1 MTGAD
6 KNESSRVIRGMITK
20 GVGGLYSV
28 APFPG
33 ESAED
38 ELLCSARGKFRLDG
52 IIPLPGDDVTVEPD
66 TEAGAASDDPRF
78 VITQIGERKNV
89 LIRPPLSN
97 LTYMFAVIPSC
108 RPRPDL
114 LTADKLLA
122 ILESAGIEPVVVV
135 SKSDLDP
142 ASAEELRRIY
152 ATAGYRTFVLSTVT
166 GEGCRDL
173 TDFLAEVACEAEKT
187 NGTVRAAFAGVSG
200 AGKST
205 LLSKLF
211 PTLSLKT
218 GSVSRKTE
226 RGRHTTRCT
235 ELFSVPV
242 GDKSIYLADTPG
254 FSMLDF
260 TRFNFFPEDN
270 LPMCFREFSDC
281 LGKCRYTGCTHVREE
296 GCAVIEKMARG
307 EIAKSRHDNYVAIRD
322 EIKKKP
328 AWKRDKEEKERT
340 KRIK

>member
-1 MTGAD
+1 MKDG
-6 KNESSRVIRGMITK
+6 KNGIPSRAIRGMITK

-28 APFPG
+28 APAPG
-33 ESAED
+33 EPLTGEI
-38 ELLCSARGKFRLDG
+38 LCSARGKFRLDG
-52 IIPLPGDDVTVEPD
+52 ITPLPGDDVTAEPD
-66 TEAGAASDDPRF
+66 TEAGAADGDRF
-78 VITQIGERKNV
+78 VITGIKDRKNV

-114 LTADKLLA
+114 LTADKLIA

-135 SKSDLDP
+135 TKADLDR
-142 ASAEELRRIY
+142 ASAEELREVY
-152 ATAGYRTFVLSTVT
+152 EKAGYRTVTLSAVT
-166 GEGCRDL
+166 GEGCGDL
-173 TDFLAEVACEAEKT
+173 IRFLGGMAAEAEKE
-187 NGTVRAAFAGVSG
+187 NGSVRAAFAGVSG

-211 PTLSLKT
+211 PSLSLKT
-218 GSVSRKTE
+218 GTVSRKTE

-235 ELFSVPV
+235 ELYSVPV
-242 GDKSIYLADTPG
+242 GDRTIYLADTPG

-260 TRFNFFPEDN
+260 TRFNFLPAED
-270 LPMCFREFSDC
+270 LPSCFREFGDC

-296 GCAVIEKMARG
+296 GCSVIEKIERG
-307 EIAKSRHDNYVAIRD
+307 EIAKSRHDSYVAIRD
-322 EIKKKP
+322 EIRKKP
-328 AWKRDKEEKERT
+328 DWKREKEEKERA

>member
-1 MTGAD
+1 MTAVKDGAA
-6 KNESSRVIRGMITK
+6 RAIRGMITK

-28 APFPG
+28 APAPG
-33 ESAED
+33 EPEGG

-52 IIPLPGDDVTVEPD
+52 ITPLPGDDVTVEPD
-66 TEAGAASDDPRF
+66 TEAGVASDDPRF
-78 VITQIGERKNV
+78 VITAIGERKNV

-135 SKSDLDP
+135 SKVDLDR
-142 ASAEELRRIY
+142 ASAEELNGIY
-152 ATAGYRTFVLSTVT
+152 TKAGYRTFAVSAVS
-166 GEGCRDL
+166 GEGCGEL
-173 TDFLAEVACEAEKT
+173 TGFLEEVAAEAEKS
-187 NGTVRAAFAGVSG
+187 NETVRAAFAGVSG

-205 LLSKLF
+205 LLSRLF
-211 PTLSLKT
+211 PTLSLQT

-235 ELFSVPV
+235 ELYSVPA
-242 GDKSIYLADTPG
+242 GNKSIYLADTPG

-260 TRFNFFPEDN
+260 TRFNFFAADE
-270 LPMCFREFSDC
+270 LPSCFREFGDC

-296 GCAVIEKMARG
+296 GCAVIEKAGRG
-307 EIAKSRHDNYVAIRD
+307 E
-322 EIKKKP
+322 
-328 AWKRDKEEKERT
+328 
-340 KRIK
+340 

>member
-1 MTGAD
+1 MTAAKEGAA
-6 KNESSRVIRGMITK
+6 RAIRGMITK

-28 APFPG
+28 VPAPG
-33 ESAED
+33 EPESG

-52 IIPLPGDDVTVEPD
+52 ITPLPGDDVTVEPD
-66 TEAGAASDDPRF
+66 TEEGVSSDDPRF
-78 VITQIGERKNV
+78 VITEKRKNV

-135 SKSDLDP
+135 SKADLDRP
-142 ASAEELRRIY
+142 SAEELEGIY
-152 ATAGYRTFVLSTVT
+152 VKAGYRTFVLSAVT
-166 GEGCRDL
+166 GEGCAEL
-173 TDFLAEVACEAEKT
+173 TGFLEEVASEAEKT
-187 NGTVRAAFAGVSG
+187 NDTVRAAFAGVSG

-211 PTLSLKT
+211 PTLSLRT

-235 ELFSVPV
+235 ELYSVPA
-242 GDKSIYLADTPG
+242 GNKSICLADTPG

-260 TRFNFFPEDN
+260 TRFNFLAEDD
-270 LPMCFREFSDC
+270 LPSCFREFGGC

-296 GCAVIEKMARG
+296 GCAVIEKTERG
-307 EIAKSRHDNYVAIRD
+307 EIAKRRHDNYVAIRD
-322 EIKKKP
+322 EIRKKP
-328 AWKRDKEEKERT
+328 AWKREKEEKERA
-340 KRIK
+340 KRKN